1 MQHSNL
7 TVIERGNAAFL
18 AGNDPILEP
27 LITARDD
34 AARDA
39 EIARLVSDVAAP
51 VIETVLSRQLR
62 TEWVYRSEAMEDLRA
77 AVNLRVVRKLRALA
91 RVPEEAVERFRDYVA
106 TLTYN
111 AVSDSLRERYPEW
124 TRLKGRIRYV
134 LEHDP
139 RLGLWSAGGR
149 MLCGLASWSGRA
161 DANEPMSPAEPT
173 DTMLDR
179 HRLADAVT
187 EALRRE
193 GRPAELDSLVRLFAT
208 IWKVTET
215 SIGVSDELMIVAG
228 APTPLDQVESRR
240 YIEDLWREIS
250 LLRPLQRAALLLNL
264 RDTDGGNALAYFV
277 LLSVTDLDELAD
289 SIGVTAERLAALW
302 SELPLDDRTIAG
314 MLGIRRQQV
323 INLRRS
329 ARERLLRRMSG
340 EPK

>member
-1 MQHSNL
+1 MRHSNV
-7 TVIERGNAAFL
+7 TAVEQGETAFL
-18 AGNDPILEP
+18 AGNDPILEA
-27 LITARDD
+27 LITARED

-39 EIARLVSDVAAP
+39 EIGRLVSEVAGP

-62 TEWVYRSEAMEDLRA
+62 TEWIYRMEAMEDLRA

-91 RVPEEAVERFRDYVA
+91 RDPEESVERFRDYVA

-139 RLGLWSAGGR
+139 RLGIWSSGGR
-149 MLCGLASWSGRA
+149 TLCGLAAWTGRP
-161 DANEPMSPAEPT
+161 DAAEPLSAADPT
-173 DTMLDR
+173 GTMLDR
-179 HRLADAVT
+179 HRLADAVA
-187 EALRRE
+187 EALRRA

-208 IWKVTET
+208 LWKVTEMT
-215 SIGVSDELMIVAG
+215 AGVSDDLMIVAT
-228 APTPLDQVESRR
+228 APTPLDRVESRR
-240 YIEDLWREIS
+240 YIEALWREIS
-250 LLRPLQRAALLLNL
+250 ALRPLQRAALLLNL

-277 LLSVTDLDELAD
+277 LLSVVDIDELAD
-289 SIGVTAERLAALW
+289 SVGITVERLAALW
-302 SELPLDDRTIAG
+302 SELPLDDLTIAG

-329 ARERLLRRMSG
+329 ARERLLRRLAG
-340 EPK
+340 EMR